1 MDKVTFN
8 VDRLLRQLS
17 AQNNRDYDKAWVAAL
32 SGISRTTITAI
43 TTGQNTRIDLETIG
57 KLTAFFRSQG
67 MPITVADLF
76 SVEEQPRPPQ
86 P

>member
-17 AQNNRDYDKAWVAAL
+17 AQNNRDYDKAWVATL

-76 SVEEQPRPPQ
+76 VVEEDKPSAP
-86 P
+86 